1 MSVFEIMSRY
11 FWAIAIFVTCVNVVS
26 LKRRSRRHIE
36 ANPEL
41 AKGYATLI
49 RGHLVWMNI
58 PWVVMGLGCTIG
70 GIPAVWYF
78 FRPRDGNPYVLA
90 WFASVFLLWILGTYW
105 LFFKGGAETLVKYPG
120 AFNTNI
126 TSPRLVKLLWL
137 TCLAGG
143 VMGVVT
149 MWTVNISLPRLR

>member
-49 RGHLVWMNI
+49 RGYLLWMNI

-90 WFASVFLLWILGTYW
+90 WFRIGVPVVDPRHVLALLQGGGRDASQV
-105 LFFKGGAETLVKYPG
+105 
-120 AFNTNI
+120 
-126 TSPRLVKLLWL
+126 S
-137 TCLAGG
+137 
-143 VMGVVT
+143 
-149 MWTVNISLPRLR
+149 